1 MIVFIAFFRLL
12 KHSYTYEVFTS
23 IYGLSSYSVYF
34 YQAIRPR
41 AVRYTGGAVRYTG
54 ARNINISVFLEIKSD
69 V

>member
-41 AVRYTGGAVRYTG
+41 AVHYTG

>member
-12 KHSYTYEVFTS
+12 KHSYTNEVFTS

-41 AVRYTGGAVRYTG
+41 AVRYTG
-54 ARNINISVFLEIKSD
+54 ARNINVSVFLEIKSD